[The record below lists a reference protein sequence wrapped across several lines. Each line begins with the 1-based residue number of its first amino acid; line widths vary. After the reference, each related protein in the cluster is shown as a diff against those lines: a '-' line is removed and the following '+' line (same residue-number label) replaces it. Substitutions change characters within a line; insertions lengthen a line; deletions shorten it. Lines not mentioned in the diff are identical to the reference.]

1 MVTVHP
7 LAEEEEEAAALSI
20 VVMAAPAGLGW

>member
-7 LAEEEEEAAALSI
+7 LAEEEEAAVALSI